1 MIYIYIYLLLEKK
14 VRDCEIKNITFL
26 LFYVVA
32 EISCHTN
39 WYDFL
44 KKIKHLKDDIS
55 RNFAFFHAALFH
67 STTAY
72 SEAHQMFIFGL
83 TIP

>member
-1 MIYIYIYLLLEKK
+1 MIFIYLLLEKK
-14 VRDCEIKNITFL
+14 SEICEIVRLKTSTFL
-26 LFYVVA
+26 LFYSVA

-39 WYDFL
+39 RYDFL
-44 KKIKHLKDDIS
+44 KKDIS
-55 RNFAFFHAALFH
+55 RNVHAALFH

-72 SEAHQMFIFGL
+72 SEVHQMFIFGL